1 VTQLDELAIEFVNL
15 ASPSRDEA
23 ALADLVERRL
33 REHDHLEV
41 IRIGDNVVARTSF
54 GRRRRV
60 VVAGHLDTVSTGD
73 AISRVDGR
81 VLWGLGA
88 ADMKGTLAAMLLLA
102 GSLAEPSVDLT
113 WVFYA
118 REEIGRA
125 ESGLLEIERV
135 DQSLLE
141 GEVAILGE
149 PTDGIVEAGCQ
160 GTLRLSITLAG
171 VTAHTARP
179 FMGVNA
185 IHRSVPLLAALAA
198 AAEDP
203 RVAVIDG
210 VAFAEQIQVVGISGG
225 SAGNVVP
232 GSATIVV
239 NHRFA
244 PDRDV
249 EEALAWVRTV
259 VDPHLDLS
267 AGDQVVLD
275 DGANGAA
282 PHLDDAVLRRLIE
295 LGGGAVRAKVGWTD
309 VATFAAIGVPAA
321 NFGAGDPLVAH
332 HPDERVDLDS
342 LEDVHRILFELL
354 TDPTLA

>member
-1 VTQLDELAIEFVNL
+1 MTQLDELAIDLVNL
-15 ASPSRDEA
+15 ASPSRHEG
-23 ALADLVERRL
+23 ALADLVEARL
-33 REHDHLEV
+33 NAAAHLEV
-41 IRIGDNVVARTSF
+41 LRIGDNVIARTSL

-60 VVAGHLDTVSTGD
+60 VVAGHLDTVSTGE
-73 AISRVDGR
+73 AIARVEGR

-88 ADMKGTLAAMLLLA
+88 ADMKGTVAAMLLLA
-102 GSLAEPSVDLT
+102 ASLEEPTVDLT
-113 WVFYA
+113 WIFYA
-118 REEIGRA
+118 REEIGRS

-135 DQSLLE
+135 DPTLLE

-149 PTDGIVEAGCQ
+149 PTDGVVEAGCQ
-160 GTLRLSITLAG
+160 GTLRVSITLAG

-179 FMGVNA
+179 FMGINA

-198 AAEDP
+198 EGANP
-203 RVAVIDG
+203 RVALIDG
-210 VAFAEQIQVVGISGG
+210 VPFAEQIQVVGISGG

-249 EEALAWVRTV
+249 DQALSWVRSI
-259 VDPHLDLS
+259 VDPHLDVDS
-267 AGDQVVLD
+267 GDVVVLD

-282 PHLDDAVLRRLIE
+282 PHLDDAVLQRLIE

-309 VATFAAIGVPAA
+309 VATFAALGVPAA

-342 LEDVHRILFELL
+342 LASVHRILSELL
-354 TDPTLA
+354 SDPALA